1 MLAKYGSGTERI
13 GKLRKKP
20 VFYKESLQI
29 GNLLSLGTLWASK
42 VVKGNEDGTP
52 QKLKYEKSTFIPD

>member
-20 VFYKESLQI
+20 VFYKKFLDIQQERPYNSVVDAI
-29 GNLLSLGTLWASK
+29 IIWPLSILDLAGYLG
-42 VVKGNEDGTP
+42 GRE
-52 QKLKYEKSTFIPD
+52 I